1 MPRAALSQTITQKT
15 VLSQQLR
22 QSVELLQLS
31 GPELQRELEVQL
43 LSNPLLKLDEES
55 SAAET
60 PIKSEGLPA
69 QQAPEAGVAHDFRE
83 PNYLTWRG
91 TAPETEDFDP
101 YGAIGSQETLS
112 DYLLHQLGCLRLAKD
127 LRMRCAWI
135 IGNLDDEGFLSDS
148 LEELARDGAQVI
160 GVTEDL
166 YAWQEALRLVQGL
179 DPAGIAADG
188 PTQSLLIQLSR
199 LEVSEEERTIASAL
213 LTGMPEALAK
223 RDHKA
228 AARALGVT
236 VEKIEQAHALILSLN
251 PHPASAFADTHE
263 TGCVIAEVLLVKTKE
278 GWKAVLNPDVVA
290 RLRFDDETYNLLTQ
304 AKLQGKDLADWK
316 ARARDARGFVRALE
330 MRYSTIT
337 AVAQTIADMQE
348 AFFTEGPKALKP
360 MGLKD
365 IAARLGLSESTVSRA
380 AAGKYLQSPSG
391 TFELKYF
398 FSSALAGDD
407 GQTASAAAARQLI
420 VEAVAKENPAKPLSD
435 AAIAEILA
443 SHGIHLARRTV
454 AKYREIE
461 QIPPKSLRKRSS

>member
-1 MPRAALSQTITQKT
+1 MPRASLSQTITQKT

-43 LSNPLLKLDEES
+43 LSNPLLKLDEEPES
-55 SAAET
+55 EDVPSKAEDVGYRPT
-60 PIKSEGLPA
+60 
-69 QQAPEAGVAHDFRE
+69 PEAGVAHDFRE
-83 PNYLTWRG
+83 PNYLTWRS
-91 TAPETEDFDP
+91 TTPDIEEFDP
-101 YGAIGSQETLS
+101 YGTIGSQETLS
-112 DYLLHQLGCLRLAKD
+112 DYLMHQLGCLHLPDEERI
-127 LRMRCAWI
+127 RCAWI
-135 IGNLDDEGFLSDS
+135 IGNLDDEGLLS
-148 LEELARDGAQVI
+148 
-160 GVTEDL
+160 EDFEAL
-166 YAWQEALRLVQGL
+166 IQEGKQALNVSDDENAWCCALRLVQSF
-179 DPAGIAADG
+179 DPAGVAASS
-188 PTQSLLIQLSR
+188 PTHALLIQLSR
-199 LEVSEEERTIASAL
+199 LNVPETIRSLACEL
-213 LTGMPEALAK
+213 LSHMPETLAR

-228 AARALGVT
+228 AAKALGVA
-236 VEKIEQAHALILSLN
+236 VEDVEQAH
-251 PHPASAFADTHE
+251 
-263 TGCVIAEVLLVKTKE
+263 
-278 GWKAVLNPDVVA
+278 VVS

-304 AKLQGKDLADWK
+304 AKLHGEDLAKWK

-337 AVAQTIADMQE
+337 AVAQPIADMQE

-391 TFELKYF
+391 SFELKYF
-398 FSSALAGDD
+398 FTSALPSDD

-420 VEAVAKENPAKPLSD
+420 VEAVSKENPAKPLSD

-461 QIPPKSLRKRSS
+461 QIPPKSLRKRTS

>member
-1 MPRAALSQTITQKT
+1 MPRASLSQTITQKT

-31 GPELQRELEVQL
+31 GPELQRELAVQL
-43 LSNPLLKLDEES
+43 LSNPLLKLDEEPE
-55 SAAET
+55 AEDVPSKAEDVGYRPT
-60 PIKSEGLPA
+60 
-69 QQAPEAGVAHDFRE
+69 PEAGVAHDFRE
-83 PNYLTWRG
+83 PNYLTWRS
-91 TAPETEDFDP
+91 TTPDIEEFDP
-101 YGAIGSQETLS
+101 YGTIGSQETLS
-112 DYLLHQLGCLRLAKD
+112 DYLMHQLGCLHLPD
-127 LRMRCAWI
+127 EERMRCAWI
-135 IGNLDDEGFLSDS
+135 IGNLDDEGLLS
-148 LEELARDGAQVI
+148 
-160 GVTEDL
+160 EDFEAL
-166 YAWQEALRLVQGL
+166 IQEGKQALNVSDDENAWCCALRLVQSF
-179 DPAGIAADG
+179 DPAGVAASS
-188 PTQSLLIQLSR
+188 PTHALLIQLSR
-199 LEVSEEERTIASAL
+199 LNVPETIRSLACEL
-213 LTGMPEALAK
+213 LSHMPETLAR

-228 AARALGVT
+228 AAKALGVA
-236 VEKIEQAHALILSLN
+236 VEDVEQAHDLILSLN
-251 PHPASAFADTHE
+251 PHPASAFADIHE
-263 TGCVIAEVLLVKTKE
+263 AGCVIAEVLLVKAD
-278 GWKAVLNPDVVA
+278 GRWKAILNPAVVS

-304 AKLQGKDLADWK
+304 AKLHGEDLAEWK

-398 FSSALAGDD
+398 FTSALPSDD

-420 VEAVAKENPAKPLSD
+420 VEAVSKENPAKPLSD

-461 QIPPKSLRKRSS
+461 QIPPKSLRKRTS